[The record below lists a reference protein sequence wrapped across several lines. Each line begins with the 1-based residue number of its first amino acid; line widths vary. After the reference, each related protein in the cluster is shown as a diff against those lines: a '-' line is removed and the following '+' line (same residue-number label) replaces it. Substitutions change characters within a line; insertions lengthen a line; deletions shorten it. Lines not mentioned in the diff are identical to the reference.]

1 MNIFGTQFDYKKR
14 LLKLQK
20 VMENQS
26 LDCIVIHN
34 WTNQYY
40 YSGHYQHL
48 PWYPVSHTHITES
61 PLVLFREHDPVFIA
75 AFITMKA
82 IREGTWI
89 SDVRVIDQGYAPTAS
104 AAVSSLMEERGLANG
119 RIGYEEKCCT
129 ASTYHNLARALPNA
143 QLVPAGDLLYQ
154 ARAVKDE
161 EEIQLIRKAVEIA
174 ESAVEVAKKTAQP
187 GVTEMQ
193 VQLAMEIEMKRLGA
207 FREVETMCQ
216 SGIRTANYRAFASDW
231 KKIQKDELL
240 TIDLGGLYKGYGC
253 DIARTWVVGN
263 PSDEYRKIAAD
274 LCEIH
279 DKFMSFTKPGMSFA
293 EVFDYIRGQ
302 MIDMGYPANKAVM
315 PCQQF
320 AIHGVGLGPFH
331 DFPHPTHRE
340 TILEPGMVL
349 SFQPSVRD
357 ETFSIRFEDNI
368 LIKEDSLEI
377 LSKTPRDLIK

>member
-1 MNIFGTQFDYKKR
+1 MNIFGTNFDYKKR
-14 LLKLQK
+14 LAKLQM
-20 VMENQS
+20 VMEAHN
-26 LDCIVIHN
+26 LDCVIIHN

-40 YSGHYQHL
+40 YGGHYQHL

-61 PLVLFREHDPVFIA
+61 PLVLFRDHDPVFIA

-104 AAVSSLMEERGLANG
+104 AAVASLMEERGLANG

-129 ASTYHNLARALPNA
+129 ASTYHNLAKAMPNA
-143 QLVPAGDLLYQ
+143 ALIPAGDLLYQ

-161 EEIQLIRKAVEIA
+161 DEIQLIRKAVEIA
-174 ESAVEVAKKTAQP
+174 ESAIEVAKKTAQP
-187 GVTEMQ
+187 DVTEME

-231 KKIQKDELL
+231 KKIEKDELL

-253 DIARTWVVGN
+253 DIARTWVIGT
-263 PSDEYRKIAAD
+263 PREEYRKIAAD

-279 DKFMSFTKPGMSFA
+279 HKFMTFTEPGMSFA

-368 LIKEDSLEI
+368 LIKDDGLEL
-377 LSKTPRDLIK
+377 LSTTPRDLI

>member
-1 MNIFGTQFDYKKR
+1 
-14 LLKLQK
+14 
-20 VMENQS
+20 MENQS

-231 KKIQKDELL
+231 KKFK
-240 TIDLGGLYKGYGC
+240 KMNC
-253 DIARTWVVGN
+253 
-263 PSDEYRKIAAD
+263 
-274 LCEIH
+274 
-279 DKFMSFTKPGMSFA
+279 
-293 EVFDYIRGQ
+293 
-302 MIDMGYPANKAVM
+302 
-315 PCQQF
+315 
-320 AIHGVGLGPFH
+320 
-331 DFPHPTHRE
+331 
-340 TILEPGMVL
+340 
-349 SFQPSVRD
+349 
-357 ETFSIRFEDNI
+357 
-368 LIKEDSLEI
+368 
-377 LSKTPRDLIK
+377 